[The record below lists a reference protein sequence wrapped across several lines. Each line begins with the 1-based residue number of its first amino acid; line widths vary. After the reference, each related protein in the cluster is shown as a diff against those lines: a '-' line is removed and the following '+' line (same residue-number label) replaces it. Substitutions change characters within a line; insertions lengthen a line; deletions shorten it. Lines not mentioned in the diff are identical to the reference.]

1 MSLRNQDLYGI
12 DVPWLAKMGTDGKWH
27 FAQAPAFAEWSTQ
40 TYAPGDEAMFI
51 PVPLADDTFHEAAF
65 RYLHGCVIPF
75 IARHGLHEPN
85 YERAW
90 DQIAPQFLPLQYD
103 GKGRKRKLTR
113 KSTAMHRMSCAE
125 LCDLI
130 DRIIAWASD
139 PDELN
144 LTIPF
149 ADRSWKWK
157 LKQQQLQR
165 SAGVDTS
172 RSKGAHVP
180 DRKGDRD
187 GSCGSSAAPQ
197 DSSR

>member
-12 DVPWLAKMGTDGKWH
+12 DVPWLATMGTDGKWH
-27 FAQAPAFAEWSTQ
+27 FEQKGPFDQWSVD
-40 TYAPGDEAMFI
+40 TYAAGEQAMFI
-51 PVPLADDTFHEAAF
+51 PVPLADDDFHSAAF

-90 DQIAPQFLPLQYD
+90 DQIAPQFLPLQYTRT
-103 GKGRKRKLTR
+103 GKKRKLTR
-113 KSTAMHRMSCAE
+113 KSTAMDTMPCPE

-139 PDELN
+139 PDELS

-157 LKQQQLQR
+157 LEQQRRQLAKA
-165 SAGVDTS
+165 S
-172 RSKGAHVP
+172 
-180 DRKGDRD
+180 
-187 GSCGSSAAPQ
+187 
-197 DSSR
+197 

>member
-12 DVPWLAKMGTDGKWH
+12 EVPWLATRTAEGKW
-27 FAQAPAFAEWSTQ
+27 AFANRAQFDQWSSESYGAGEQ
-40 TYAPGDEAMFI
+40 VMFI
-51 PVPLADDTFHEAAF
+51 AVPLADDAFHAAAF

-90 DQIAPQFLPLQYD
+90 DQIAPQFLPLQYT
-103 GKGRKRKLTR
+103 GKGKKRKLTR
-113 KSTAMHRMSCAE
+113 RSTAMDKMPCPE

-157 LKQQQLQR
+157 LEQQ
-165 SAGVDTS
+165 
-172 RSKGAHVP
+172 
-180 DRKGDRD
+180 RKREQTLP
-187 GSCGSSAAPQ
+187 S
-197 DSSR
+197 